1 MIGAPGALAEIES
14 RVCEVPSF
22 EFPQAVYFLVQGTE
36 IVYVKK
42 SGGEIFL
49 LFLDFFSVF

>member
-1 MIGAPGALAEIES
+1 MIRAPGALAEIES

-42 SGGEIFL
+42 RGAK
-49 LFLDFFSVF
+49 FSLCS